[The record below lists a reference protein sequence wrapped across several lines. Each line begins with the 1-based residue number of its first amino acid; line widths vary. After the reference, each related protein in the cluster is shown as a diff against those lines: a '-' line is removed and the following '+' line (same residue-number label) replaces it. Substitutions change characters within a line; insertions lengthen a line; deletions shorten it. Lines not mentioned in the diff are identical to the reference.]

1 MSGFLIIEC
10 SNGLSLASYY
20 PEFLFPTL
28 CSSRAP
34 DPHLAWLD
42 GHYARR
48 ELEEVVCSPSVC
60 SVQSLDG
67 SAQRLWGGHR
77 FSVMGCFDIGLQHF
91 CRSFPHLFLLWLT
104 HTVTNTEVSI
114 CGEKLLSLSTAEALV
129 QVSVTISPQCIKD
142 SLERKEHILQN
153 WQGVFWL
160 SDLRVTQLFFGGE
173 SFNGVL
179 FRLFSEIPAEAVYTL
194 KDKHGRF

>member
-1 MSGFLIIEC
+1 MVFLLRVGENWCRIFNRIVMGIRIIDLFIYHSDVNMSDVMCHNSILMSGFLIIEC

-20 PEFLFPTL
+20 PEFLFPAL

-77 FSVMGCFDIGLQHF
+77 FPVMGCFDIGLQHF
-91 CRSFPHLFLLWLT
+91 CRLFPHLFLL
-104 HTVTNTEVSI
+104 
-114 CGEKLLSLSTAEALV
+114 
-129 QVSVTISPQCIKD
+129 
-142 SLERKEHILQN
+142 
-153 WQGVFWL
+153 
-160 SDLRVTQLFFGGE
+160 
-173 SFNGVL
+173 
-179 FRLFSEIPAEAVYTL
+179 
-194 KDKHGRF
+194 